1 MGKKGNGLSLF
12 VCSGGRIEA
21 ISLLVR
27 RGSGFV
33 LRLGSRAERSVVS
46 HIFSLLLTLSAGL
59 GMSYSNSVLGYSYV
73 LPLGVIL
80 CLLSVLYVLF
90 RIWASDLPQLVMTSC
105 GKSLK

>member
-12 VCSGGRIEA
+12 VCSRGRIEA

-46 HIFSLLLTLSAGL
+46 RVFFLLLTLSARL
-59 GMSYSNSVLGYSYV
+59 GMSYSNSVLGYPYI
-73 LPLGVIL
+73 LLLGIVL
-80 CLLSVLYVLF
+80 CLLSVLYVSF
-90 RIWASDLPQLVMTSC
+90 GIWASDITQLVAKGC
-105 GKSLK
+105 GK